1 MDTTTPIDQQHKSRP
16 QARVLIRLRKDAQMR
31 KRYFAQIP
39 RWRHPLVGYL
49 LSVPIVGLAMLG
61 ILLIKLFLLAFS
73 FPGVLVFLAVV
84 VVALFW
90 GVGPAL
96 FSVLLS
102 ALGLDYLYFPPIGQ
116 FTVFNLPGLLQILP
130 FVVSGIIIAII
141 TGQRESARLRA
152 LFAEQAAEE
161 RAADLEESNQELE
174 QVNQMKDKFLS
185 MASHELKTPITAI
198 RGHAELTLRR
208 LAKQK
213 EVPKELIDVRTA
225 LERIDEQTYRLQT
238 LVDDLLDLS
247 SIRSGK
253 IALELSRCDLR
264 DVCRG
269 VVEDQ
274 QLLTGRTIELELPS
288 SPVAASV
295 DRDRLSQVVSNL
307 VSNALKYSSEASPIQ
322 VSVRRQEQTACI
334 EVHDDG
340 QGIAEDQ
347 LKKIFETFYRTPD
360 AQTSKKSGWGLGLAI
375 CKDIVERHRGYIWCQ
390 SEPGKG
396 STFFVELPLK

>member
-1 MDTTTPIDQQHKSRP
+1 M
-16 QARVLIRLRKDAQMR
+16 RLRKDAQMR
-31 KRYFAQIP
+31 KRYIAQIP
-39 RWRHPLVGYL
+39 RGLHPLVGYVI
-49 LSVPIVGLAMLG
+49 SVPIVSLAILG
-61 ILLIKLFLLAFS
+61 VLLIKYYLLPSAF
-73 FPGVLVFLAVV
+73 PDVLLFLAVV

-96 FSVLLS
+96 FSVVLS
-102 ALGLDYLYFPPIGQ
+102 AIALDYLYFSPVGQ
-116 FTVFNLPGLLQILP
+116 FTLNSLPGLLQILP

-161 RAADLEESNQELE
+161 RAADLEVSNQELE

-185 MASHELKTPITAI
+185 MASHELKTPITSI
-198 RGHAELTLRR
+198 RGHAELMLRR
-208 LAKQK
+208 LSKQK
-213 EVPKELIDVRTA
+213 ELPKAFIDVRTA
-225 LERIDEQTYRLQT
+225 LERIDEQTYRLQS
-238 LVDDLLDLS
+238 LVDDLLNLS

-253 IALELSRCDLR
+253 IELELSRCDLR

-274 QLLTGRTIELELPS
+274 QLLTGRAIMLESPP
-288 SPVAASV
+288 SPVLVNGDS
-295 DRDRLSQVVSNL
+295 DRLSQVVSNL
-307 VSNALKYSSEASPIQ
+307 VSNALKYSPETARVQ
-322 VSVRRQEQTACI
+322 VNIHEQEQTACI

-340 QGIAEDQ
+340 QGIAADQ
-347 LKKIFETFYRTPD
+347 VNKIFETFYRTPD

-375 CKDIVERHRGYIWCQ
+375 CKDIVERHKGHIWCESQ
-390 SEPGKG
+390 LGKG